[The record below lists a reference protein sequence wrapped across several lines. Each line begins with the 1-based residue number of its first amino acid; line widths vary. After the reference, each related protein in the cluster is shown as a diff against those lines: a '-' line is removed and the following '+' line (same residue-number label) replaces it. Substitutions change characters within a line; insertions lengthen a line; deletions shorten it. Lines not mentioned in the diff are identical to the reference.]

1 MITVKILIDSA
12 EKVKKFSAILSR
24 ENVECELIEGFRIV
38 DAKSVMGIFSMD
50 LSKPIQLKIHSDNR
64 EILDH
69 LKEFVVEQA

>member
-24 ENVECELIEGFRIV
+24 ENVEC
-38 DAKSVMGIFSMD
+38 D

-69 LKEFVVEQA
+69 LKEFVVAGA

>member
-1 MITVKILIDSA
+1 M
-12 EKVKKFSAILSR
+12 
-24 ENVECELIEGFRIV
+24 IEGFRIV

-69 LKEFVVEQA
+69 LKEFVVAGA